1 MAKSKSA
8 KEKVKTRM
16 FETALGTTVIAGK
29 DEESNEL
36 VVSEAASQELL
47 IHTEAPGSP
56 FCNIKVN
63 NPTQEDIYETA
74 VFCAKYSR
82 AWKQTKK
89 KKDVVVNIFYKRD
102 TKKDA
107 GMKKG
112 CFAVSKS
119 KKLKVKKE
127 DVLEF
132 EKDLECVKSGKCE
145 EEEK

>member
-1 MAKSKSA
+1 M
-8 KEKVKTRM
+8 KEVKFRKYCT
-16 FETALGTTVIAGK
+16 LSGK
-29 DEESNEL
+29 DVVCGKDAEQNEL
-36 VVSEAASQELL
+36 VVAQSGDSESVL
-47 IHTEAPGSP
+47 HTKAPGSP